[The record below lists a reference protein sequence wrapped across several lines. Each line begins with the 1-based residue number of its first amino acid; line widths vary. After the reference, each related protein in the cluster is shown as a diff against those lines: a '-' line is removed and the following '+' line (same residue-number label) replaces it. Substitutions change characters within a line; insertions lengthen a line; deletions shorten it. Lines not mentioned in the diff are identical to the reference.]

1 MHVLLVEDDELIASG
16 ILSGLRLHAM
26 TVDCFAT
33 AGSASLALA
42 VGHFDVAVLDLG
54 LPDEDGLSALRRW
67 RQAGHDLPVLILTA
81 RDAIENRIAGLQAG
95 ADDYLVKPFDLG
107 ELVARLQALQRRVAG
122 RTISLLQHGELCFDP
137 VSCLVT
143 LGEKSIELSRRE
155 LLLLQ
160 IFLNKP
166 NHILTPD
173 QIKDSLYGMDD
184 EIESN
189 AINVHLFNL
198 RKKLG
203 ANIIKTV
210 RGLGYRLGEAGS

>member
-1 MHVLLVEDDELIASG
+1 MHVLLIEDDKLIAGG
-16 ILSGLRLHAM
+16 IISGLSLHAM
-26 TVDCFAT
+26 TVDSFSTASAAT
-33 AGSASLALA
+33 QALA
-42 VGHFDVAVLDLG
+42 VGHFDVVVLDLG
-54 LPDEDGLSALRRW
+54 LPDEDGLLLLRRW
-67 RQAGHDLPVLILTA
+67 RQAGYDVPLLILTA

-107 ELVARLQALQRRVAG
+107 ELVARLQALQRRGAG
-122 RTISLLQHGELCFDP
+122 RSVSQLQHGELSFNP
-137 VSCLVT
+137 ISFQVT
-143 LGEKSIELSRRE
+143 LSGTPIELSRRE

-160 IFLNKP
+160 TFLNKP

-189 AINVHLFNL
+189 ALNVHIFNL

-203 ANIIKTV
+203 SNIIKTV
-210 RGLGYRLGEAGS
+210 RGLGYRLGEAGC